1 MKKTFVA
8 TPARAVLA
16 GLAIIGSLAFTLVP
30 MAPAQAAVQCPQ
42 PNSGGAPAVNQQHVF
57 CGEVQVQ
64 AAGNRAK
71 GFHSR
76 PNGQSPATV
85 TFTAATTNT
94 PRGPAGIYVLRNFN
108 ITQNGATGTK
118 TVSTMFPDTCSQAN
132 VVAAIQNAY
141 NNRTGL
147 VNGEFHGPSGASCQA
162 GNPAASFNIVGY
174 MNASGT
180 VVTTAY
186 PDY

>member
-1 MKKTFVA
+1 MKTTFVF
-8 TPARAVLA
+8 TPARAALA
-16 GLAIIGSLAFTLVP
+16 GLAVIGSLAFSLVP
-30 MAPAQAAVQCPQ
+30 MASAQAAVQCPQ
-42 PNSGGAPAVNQQHVF
+42 PNSGGAPVVNQQHVF
-57 CGEVQVQ
+57 CGEVEVR
-64 AAGNRAK
+64 ANGNRAK

-85 TFTAATTNT
+85 TMIPGSTNT
-94 PRGPAGIYVLRNFN
+94 AQGPAGVYVLGNFN
-108 ITQNGATGTK
+108 ITQNGAIGTK
-118 TVSTMFPDTCSQAN
+118 TLSTMFPDACSQAN

-141 NNRTGL
+141 NHRTAL
-147 VNGEFHGPSGASCQA
+147 NGNQFRGPSGASCQA

-174 MNASGT
+174 LDGTGT